1 MLDDRKIRLLN
12 CSRREQDSDAERFRD
27 HGCEPVGGTPE
38 ATADFV
44 RNEAASWK
52 WVIAD
57 AAITAD

>member
-1 MLDDRKIRLLN
+1 M
-12 CSRREQDSDAERFRD
+12 QDSDAERFRD